1 MAYTNN
7 NGGNKRY
14 NNNRQQAP
22 RPKKMQMN
30 VPLVQAFYVTNRQG
44 ETTEIDRNAVLAAL
58 EDLNNNDVFSI
69 LTTNITMDRALI
81 LGDDSKRGTMTVG
94 FINGFNIDID
104 DNITVDVTIYA
115 TSVENVNR
123 LLNDGVKLHLVPRI
137 NAYNGEFR
145 SFTGF
150 MLEII

>member
-7 NGGNKRY
+7 NGSNKRY
-14 NNNRQQAP
+14 NNRQQAP
-22 RPKKMQMN
+22 RPKKMQMY

-44 ETTEIDRNAVLAAL
+44 ETTEIDRNTVLAAL
-58 EDLNNNDVFSI
+58 DDLNNNDVFSI
-69 LTTNITMDRALI
+69 LTTNITMDRAFI

-94 FINGFNIDID
+94 FINGFNIDVD
-104 DNITVDVTIYA
+104 DRVSVDITIYA
-115 TSVENVNR
+115 TSVENVDR
-123 LLNDGVKLHLVPRI
+123 LLNDGIKLQLVPRI

-150 MLEII
+150 MLESV